1 MKKVDEQKHSAEKF
15 LKLEEELMTYKKI
28 MSDASD
34 IIRDQNV
41 SEFPIFVAH
50 QQQME
55 IGLLIAERGKVKG
68 NWNIHATT
76 LEEMTY
82 KQIIKEENV
91 EEFKNV
97 FQNPADHI
105 CIFVLSELGAQFI
118 FLQR

>member
-1 MKKVDEQKHSAEKF
+1 VKKEAEKHSAEKF
-15 LKLEEELMTYKKI
+15 LKLEEELGIYRKVMA
-28 MSDASD
+28 DASD
-34 IIRDQNV
+34 IIIDQDV
-41 SEFPIFVAH
+41 SEYPIFVAH
-50 QQQME
+50 QQHME

-82 KQIIKEENV
+82 KQIVKQENV

-97 FQNPADHI
+97 FQNPADHL
-105 CIFVLSELGAQFI
+105 CVFVLSELGAQFI